1 MQEAQLN
8 AENEALLIL
17 WNEERDRA
25 QMAAD
30 HKQRAE
36 LAYDKFYI
44 FNQQKQLVS
53 CCFVPPTLKEKCQ
66 QTYINT
72 DAFIVLQE
80 VSELS
85 RVMSN
90 S

>member
-1 MQEAQLN
+1 MLNSIRVEFVLRKSKTNVLLQEAQLN

-36 LAYDKFYI
+36 QAYDKFYI
-44 FNQQKQLVS
+44 SLISKNSLFHDVR
-53 CCFVPPTLKEKCQ
+53 
-66 QTYINT
+66 
-72 DAFIVLQE
+72 A
-80 VSELS
+80 
-85 RVMSN
+85 SN
-90 S
+90 VK